1 MSVPTETRSG
11 GAPPPPEF
19 VQKRKK
25 WLAGPVLLLL
35 AAWLPAQARPDAAA
49 IVEAAHAYMRGA
61 ASIAVVD
68 MTIHRPDWERT
79 VTIKAWTKG
88 RDESI
93 FVILAPPKDQ
103 GNGTLKKGVE
113 MWMYNP
119 KVDRTIKIPP
129 SMMAQSWMGSDF
141 SNNDL
146 AKSSSL
152 LDDYVHQ
159 VVGTETDGGQP
170 VYLIQSVPKPGAPVI
185 WGMQRLKIRA
195 DHIVIEEAFYDE
207 DRQLVKSLRC
217 SDIRLLGGKL
227 FPQVWTMSKADEPGF
242 YTRLEYKSL
251 DFPADL
257 PDQYFTQPALRHPP
271 R

>member
-1 MSVPTETRSG
+1 LRNGT
-11 GAPPPPEF
+11 
-19 VQKRKK
+19 
-25 WLAGPVLLLL
+25 LAGLLLL
-35 AAWLPAQARPDAAA
+35 VLAGWAPAQAGSGTAAA

-61 ASIAVVD
+61 ASVAVVD
-68 MTIHRPDWERT
+68 MTIRRPDWERT

-88 RDESI
+88 RDDSI

-103 GNGTLKKGVE
+103 GNGTLKRGVE

-119 KVDRTIKIPP
+119 KVDRTIKLPP

-159 VVGTETDGGQP
+159 VVGAEADAGQA
-170 VYLIQSVPKPGAPVI
+170 VHVIRSLPKPGAPVI

-195 DHIVIEEAFYDE
+195 DHIVLEEAFYDE
-207 DRQLVKSLRC
+207 DRSLVKTLRC
-217 SDIRLLGGKL
+217 SDIRPLGGRL
-227 FPQVWTMSKADEPGF
+227 FPRIWTMIKADSPDA
-242 YTRLEYKSL
+242 YTRLEYKHL
-251 DFPADL
+251 EFLPDL
-257 PDQYFTQPALRHPP
+257 PNNIFNQAALRHPP